1 MQFNEKIIALCVS
14 TAKGIAKNETDAVVL
29 IKNHGIEGDAHAGNH
44 HRQVSLLSF
53 EKADEF
59 RRRGAE
65 VRHGSFGENLVVSGF
80 GLSGLAV
87 GTVLQA
93 GTAQLRITQIG
104 KECHHDCAVFQ
115 TMGDCIMPREGVFAE
130 VIRSGTIKKGDGIV
144 SFEI

>member
-1 MQFNEKIIALCVS
+1 MQFNERIIALCVS
-14 TAKGIAKNETDAVVL
+14 TAKGIAKNETDGVVL

-87 GTVLQA
+87 GTVLKA